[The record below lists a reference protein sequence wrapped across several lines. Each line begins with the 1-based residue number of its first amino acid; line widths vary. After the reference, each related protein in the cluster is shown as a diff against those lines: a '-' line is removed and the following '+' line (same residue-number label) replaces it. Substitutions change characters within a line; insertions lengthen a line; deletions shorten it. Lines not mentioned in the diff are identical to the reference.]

1 MSKPL
6 VTSLDEDEDEVD
18 DEDEA
23 ADADFADAAI
33 EDCGVEE
40 LSDRSNGIYT
50 KSSYARMLTR
60 VSIP

>member
-23 ADADFADAAI
+23 DADFADAAI
-33 EDCGVEE
+33 EDCGFEE